1 MMIRELIFAIF
12 LFVEELM
19 DSAWRKE
26 MNSFMLAKKKKTPS
40 RSSSFNCLSPGVE
53 KLLSLGQP
61 EVQNNNWNFCGAE
74 GGGIVFV

>member
-1 MMIRELIFAIF
+1 MPTFNKSEKF
-12 LFVEELM
+12 
-19 DSAWRKE
+19 E
-26 MNSFMLAKKKKTPS
+26 MSPILSLLAKKKKTPS